1 MVEVAPIQGRPVFLQ
16 APFIVARGDQPAHE
30 SLPSPRT
37 QGEIM
42 KTNLK
47 QELPPPSGDYAF
59 ISDLTALRARARD
72 QMMRGAVTPSFAEED
87 RKAIV
92 ELLNTA
98 LATEIVCVLRYKRHY
113 YATHGI
119 RAKFVSAEFL
129 EHANEEQAHA
139 DQIAERI
146 VQLGDDPD
154 LNPATLLSRAHSE
167 YDQATSLRQMLE
179 ADLIAERIDIESYR
193 EMITL
198 IGPRDPTSRR
208 HLESILAQEEE
219 HAEDLVDL
227 LEDLP
232 KD

>member
-1 MVEVAPIQGRPVFLQ
+1 MKGNLQ
-16 APFIVARGDQPAHE
+16 EKAAGGGDNP
-30 SLPSPRT
+30 
-37 QGEIM
+37 
-42 KTNLK
+42 
-47 QELPPPSGDYAF
+47 F
-59 ISDLTALRARARD
+59 ISDLSALRTRARE
-72 QMMRGAVTPSFAEED
+72 QIMKGAVTPSYAEGD
-87 RKAIV
+87 RKAIAA
-92 ELLNTA
+92 LLNTA

-139 DQIAERI
+139 DQLAERI
-146 VQLGDDPD
+146 VQLGEDPD

-167 YDQATSLRQMLE
+167 YDEQTSLRPMLE
-179 ADLIAERIDIESYR
+179 ADLVAERIAIESYR
-193 EMITL
+193 EMIEF
-198 IGPRDPTSRR
+198 IGTKDPTSRR
-208 HLESILAQEEE
+208 LMESILAQEEE

>member
-1 MVEVAPIQGRPVFLQ
+1 MKASL
-16 APFIVARGDQPAHE
+16 QPA
-30 SLPSPRT
+30 PSAN
-37 QGEIM
+37 E
-42 KTNLK
+42 
-47 QELPPPSGDYAF
+47 GDKSF
-59 ISDLTALRARARD
+59 ISDLTSLRSRARD
-72 QMMRGAVTPSFAEED
+72 QIMKGAVTPSYPEAD
-87 RKAIV
+87 RKAII

-139 DQIAERI
+139 DKLAERI
-146 VQLGDDPD
+146 VQLGEDPD

-167 YDQATSLRQMLE
+167 YDEQTSLRGMLE
-179 ADLIAERIDIESYR
+179 ADLIAERIAIESYR
-193 EMITL
+193 EMITF
-198 IGPRDPTSRR
+198 IGAKDPTSRR
-208 HLESILAQEEE
+208 LMESILAQEEE

>member
-1 MVEVAPIQGRPVFLQ
+1 MMGMSFLKHRSLWLAAVSLLINLYRRHAHKEKNHERQSQASTAPDG
-16 APFIVARGDQPAHE
+16 
-30 SLPSPRT
+30 
-37 QGEIM
+37 
-42 KTNLK
+42 N
-47 QELPPPSGDYAF
+47 AF
-59 ISDLTALRARARD
+59 ISDLECAAHARARAD
-72 QMMRGAVTPSFAEED
+72 HEGRGHAEFPEAD

-146 VQLGDDPD
+146 VQLGEDPD
-154 LNPATLLSRAHSE
+154 LNPATLLSRSHSE
-167 YDQATSLRQMLE
+167 YDEATSLRQMLE
-179 ADLIAERIDIESYR
+179 ADLIAERIAIESYR
-193 EMITL
+193 EMINF

-208 HLESILAQEEE
+208 LLESILAQEEE

>member
-1 MVEVAPIQGRPVFLQ
+1 MNM
-16 APFIVARGDQPAHE
+16 
-30 SLPSPRT
+30 SS
-37 QGEIM
+37 
-42 KTNLK
+42 NLK
-47 QELPPPSGDYAF
+47 EKPVAGGDKAF
-59 ISDLTALRARARD
+59 ISDLSALRARARE
-72 QMMRGAVTPSFAEED
+72 QIMKGAVTPSFVEGD

-119 RAKFVSAEFL
+119 RAKFVSSEFL

-146 VQLGDDPD
+146 VQLGEDPD
-154 LNPATLLSRAHSE
+154 LNPATLLSRSHSE
-167 YDQATSLRQMLE
+167 YDEETSLRAMLE
-179 ADLIAERIDIESYR
+179 ADLIAERIAIESYR
-193 EMITL
+193 EMVNF
-198 IGPRDPTSRR
+198 IGTKDPTTRR
-208 HLESILAQEEE
+208 LMESILAQEEE

-232 KD
+232 ND

>member
-1 MVEVAPIQGRPVFLQ
+1 
-16 APFIVARGDQPAHE
+16 
-30 SLPSPRT
+30 
-37 QGEIM
+37 M
-42 KTNLK
+42 KANLK
-47 QELPPPSGDYAF
+47 PNPAPEGNAF
-59 ISDLTALRARARD
+59 ISDLSALRARARQ
-72 QMMRGAVTPSFAEED
+72 QMMKGAVTPSFPEAD

-113 YATHGI
+113 YSTHGI

-129 EHANEEQAHA
+129 EHAKEEQAHA

-146 VQLGDDPD
+146 VQLGEDPD
-154 LNPATLLSRAHSE
+154 LNPATLLSRSHSE
-167 YDQATSLRQMLE
+167 YDEATSLRQMLE
-179 ADLIAERIDIESYR
+179 ADLFAERIAIESYR
-193 EMITL
+193 EMISF
-198 IGPRDPTSRR
+198 IGTRDPTTRR
-208 HLESILAQEEE
+208 MLESILAQEEE

>member
-1 MVEVAPIQGRPVFLQ
+1 
-16 APFIVARGDQPAHE
+16 
-30 SLPSPRT
+30 
-37 QGEIM
+37 M
-42 KTNLK
+42 KTNLR
-47 QELPPPSGDYAF
+47 QSPTGADQAF
-59 ISDLTALRARARD
+59 LSDLGALRARANED
-72 QMMRGAVTPSFAEED
+72 IMKGAVTPSYPETD
-87 RKAIV
+87 RKVIV

-119 RAKFVSAEFL
+119 RAKFVAAEFL
-129 EHANEEQAHA
+129 EHANEEQKHA

-146 VQLGDDPD
+146 VQLGEDPD

-167 YDQATSLRQMLE
+167 YDEATSLRQMLE
-179 ADLIAERIDIESYR
+179 ADLIAERIAIESYR
-193 EMITL
+193 EMITF
-198 IGPRDPTSRR
+198 IGQRDPTTRR
-208 HLESILAQEEE
+208 LLESILAQEEE